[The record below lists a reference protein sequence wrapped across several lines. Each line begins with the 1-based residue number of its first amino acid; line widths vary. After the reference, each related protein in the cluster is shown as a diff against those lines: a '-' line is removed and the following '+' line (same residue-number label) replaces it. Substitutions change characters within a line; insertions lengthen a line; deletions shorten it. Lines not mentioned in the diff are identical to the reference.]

1 MSKIIGIDLGSTLS
15 EVAVMEGNQP
25 VIVVNEEGGRTTP
38 SVISFNESGE
48 RKIGSAAKRQML
60 TNPKGTVNLIKRF
73 MGGTYDEVKDNITHI
88 QYDVVNNAGYPR
100 VKINDREY
108 SPEELSSMILSKMKK
123 IAEDYLGETVTDAVI
138 TVPAY
143 FNDAQREATKKAGEI
158 AGLNVRRIVA
168 EPTAAILASNIDMAK
183 GGKYMVVDYGGST
196 TDFSVAD
203 ISDNVVEI
211 LASNGDVYCGG
222 SDIDKIV
229 GDFIVEEFKK
239 QCGVDITGDAMA
251 MSRVLEAAEKA
262 KMDLSSSPSTEI
274 NLPYLYQTNHLV
286 TTLTKARFEQL
297 IKGEIDKVVSLGRE
311 ALNKANVKDEDLN
324 GILLVGG
331 STRIP
336 MLQEALTKEF
346 NRPLIKSAN
355 VDEIVA
361 LGAAVQ
367 GSIISGEKTDVLLLD
382 VTPLALGI
390 ETMTGVM
397 AKIID
402 ANTTIPCK
410 RSEVFSTASDNQTA
424 VTILV
429 AQGNRPLTK
438 DNKQIGIFNL
448 DGIPPAM
455 HGIPQIE
462 VTFDIDSNGIL
473 SVSAKDKGTGKEQ
486 HITIESKSSLTEE
499 DIERMKKEAE
509 EHEEE
514 DRKAILVI
522 ENLNN
527 SEQFANSVENTLSSL
542 KEDQITEDEKAK
554 ITEAVANLRDVISK
568 KDTEHLDEK
577 VSKLQTLWNPIVEK
591 LYKKDQPQGGE
602 TTIDPNMFAN
612 MFANTGQQGPSAPVN
627 EAPKQKSTSKKKNK
641 TTDESQ
647 EEPKK

>member
-88 QYDVVNNAGYPR
+88 QYDVINKDGYPR
-100 VKINDREY
+100 VKIQDKEY

-168 EPTAAILASNIDMAK
+168 EPTAAILASNIDMEK

-203 ISDNVVEI
+203 ISENVVEI

-229 GDFIVEEFKK
+229 SDYIVAEFKK
-239 QCGVDITGDAMA
+239 QSGVDVTGDAMA

-262 KMDLSSSPSTEI
+262 KMELSSSPSTEI
-274 NLPYLYQTNHLV
+274 SLPYLYQTNHL
-286 TTLTKARFEQL
+286 TMTLTKAKFEQL
-297 IKGEIDKVVSLGRE
+297 IKKEIDKVIGLGKE
-311 ALNKANVKDEDLN
+311 AIKKANITNEDLD

-336 MLQEALTKEF
+336 KLQEELTKAF
-346 NRPLIKSAN
+346 NRPLIKNVN

-367 GSIISGEKTDVLLLD
+367 GSIIAGEKTDVLLLD
-382 VTPLALGI
+382 VTPLTLGI
-390 ETMTGVM
+390 ETLTGLM
-397 AKIID
+397 APIVE
-402 ANTTIPCK
+402 ANTTIPCR
-410 RSEVFSTASDNQTA
+410 RSETFSTASDNQTA

-429 AQGNRPLTK
+429 AQGNRPMTK

-448 DGIPPAM
+448 DGILPAKK
-455 HGIPQIE
+455 GVPKIE

-473 SVSAKDKGTGKEQ
+473 SVSATDKGTGKEQ

-509 EHEEE
+509 EHAEEDKKAVERMNNMNKAEMYVNSVDNALEVMPNDENINDEVRAKIKELSKNVRDALETKDADKVEEE
-514 DRKAILVI
+514 
-522 ENLNN
+522 LN
-527 SEQFANSVENTLSSL
+527 
-542 KEDQITEDEKAK
+542 
-554 ITEAVANLRDVISK
+554 
-568 KDTEHLDEK
+568 
-577 VSKLQTLWNPIVEK
+577 KLIAEWNPIAEK
-591 LYKKDQPQGGE
+591 IYAKSKSADGQPTESSPE
-602 TTIDPNMFAN
+602 TET
-612 MFANTGQQGPSAPVN
+612 
-627 EAPKQKSTSKKKNK
+627 K
-641 TTDESQ
+641 
-647 EEPKK
+647 